1 VTGPVV
7 QSSQTSFTLAPPASG
22 IVKRTYATGTRR
34 GPAVTT
40 LSKSSELWAHFSFGV
55 LPKRGQKITTQWIL
69 PSGKRL
75 AANTRPR
82 SGLVEAQV
90 KDLTGKALPV
100 GRWRCVIT
108 VGKTVLGTLNV
119 RLK

>member
-1 VTGPVV
+1 M
-7 QSSQTSFTLAPPASG
+7 PPE
-22 IVKRTYATGTRR
+22 RRR
-34 GPAVTT
+34 GPAVTR
-40 LSKSSELWAHFSFGV
+40 LSKSSELWAHFSFSF

-119 RLK
+119 RLS